1 KHTLHHANCQFS
13 ASQENKTLIPA
24 IAIKFGEVMVYL
36 VERRMGKSRRNFLTS
51 LARSKG
57 FCVDNTLSDKVTH
70 IVAEGISANELWP
83 WLEEQNLPQL
93 DKTNVLDITWFTESM
108 RADRPV
114 PVEEQH
120 RIQVSISPECR
131 PALQLKTRLPD
142 SPVPTV
148 SQYACQ
154 RRTTLD
160 NPNKVLTDALE
171 VLVENCEF
179 NDSMGP
185 CSGFRRAASVLKSL
199 TTALSCLQDTAGLP
213 CLGEESKTIIEEII
227 DCGSSSRVEDIL
239 SDERYQTLKLFTS
252 VFGVGPKTAE
262 KWYRRGLRSLEQV
275 YSDSSLHFNRMQ
287 TAGFIYYEDIS
298 KPVTV
303 AEARAVGCIIEETA
317 SYYSSGVSISLTG
330 GFRRGKQFGH
340 DVDFILTVPEP
351 GKEDGLLPA
360 VIDTLRSQGILLYS
374 DFQESTFDLN
384 KLPSRRFE
392 AMDHFQKCFLI
403 LKLRAGLV
411 EGQQVDPGCRRDW
424 RAVRVDLVAPPAERY
439 AFCLLGWSGS
449 TQFERDLRR
458 FARLERGMLLDN
470 HALYDKTT
478 NTFLQA
484 KTEEDIFAHLGLDY
498 IEPWQRNA

>member
-1 KHTLHHANCQFS
+1 MFQTSLSTLLRKRRRPES
-13 ASQENKTLIPA
+13 TPA
-24 IAIKFGEVMVYL
+24 HPQQGKKFGEVIVYL

-57 FCVDNTLSDKVTH
+57 FCVDNTLSAEVTH
-70 IVAEGISANELWP
+70 IVAEGNPAHELWP
-83 WLEEQNLPQL
+83 WLQEQDVPHL
-93 DKTNVLDITWFTESM
+93 DNTNVLDITWFTESM
-108 RADRPV
+108 RAGRPV

-120 RIQVSISPECR
+120 RIQKPS
-131 PALQLKTRLPD
+131 LQLKTCLPD
-142 SPVPTV
+142 TSLPTV

-160 NPNKVLTDALE
+160 NRNKVLTDALE
-171 VLVENCEF
+171 VLAENYEF
-179 NDSMGP
+179 NDSKGS
-185 CSGFRRAASVLKSL
+185 CLGFRRAVSVLKSL
-199 TTALSCLQDTAGLP
+199 TTALSCLQDAVDLP
-213 CLGEESKTIIEEII
+213 CLGEESKMVIEEILE
-227 DCGSSSRVEDIL
+227 CGSSSRVDNIL
-239 SDERYQTLKLFTS
+239 ADERYQTLKLFTS

-262 KWYRRGLRSLEQV
+262 KWYRIGLRSLEQIH
-275 YSDSSLHFNRMQ
+275 SNSSIHFNRMQ
-287 TAGFIYYEDIS
+287 AAGFLYYEDIS
-298 KPVTV
+298 KPVTI
-303 AEARAVGCIIEETA
+303 AEAKAVGCIIEETA
-317 SYYSSGVSISLTG
+317 SCYSSNVTISLTG
-330 GFRRGKQFGH
+330 GFCRGKEFGH

-392 AMDHFQKCFLI
+392 AMDHFEKCFLI
-403 LKLRAGLV
+403 LKLQMGLV
-411 EGQQVDPGCRRDW
+411 EGQQADPSRRRDW
-424 RAVRVDLVAPPAERY
+424 KAVRVDLVAPPADRY
-439 AFCLLGWSGS
+439 AFCLLGWTGS